1 MGAATASA
9 ARRWAVLIA
18 ATLAFFYGM
27 DHLLMSA
34 QGLPLTWSMAPRN

>member
-1 MGAATASA
+1 MKLNDSKSLW
-9 ARRWAVLIA
+9 RWVVAFA

-34 QGLPLTWSMAPRN
+34 QGLPLGWTLAPRG